1 MGKSIKQT
9 FSNPIRGLTAVST
22 FGGSEL
28 ARRSKIPGLNQLA
41 RLPETASDS
50 ILGTRY
56 GRQGAQDLQGF
67 NGGQNPAELLAQT
80 GGAPL
85 LANIAMGVDPQD
97 ALAGYF
103 GKSKQDGSWEEF
115 LGTLS
120 QADLDRVNSVHGQ
133 LNTIQKD
140 RTLRQKAVDSVIAD
154 FPNLAKNAAQA
165 RAQAGG
171 EFDEVTRGYMEQ
183 ALGQTAAKYAAGGGL
198 SSGAANQAFAK
209 TGADMAMQK
218 LDFMGQREQNQYNMD
233 ANVLNTRLAEVN
245 ALRDFQNTM
254 LGGGIQQGFSAQ
266 QANLQRQFQGQQ
278 FNAGL
283 QEQRYQADQQG
294 KNALFGALGS
304 LGGSFLGAKMLG
316 GSMGTNL
323 FGSPA
328 PKLTTNNLL
337 QPKTAGLDGYGGR

>member
-1 MGKSIKQT
+1 
-9 FSNPIRGLTAVST
+9 
-22 FGGSEL
+22 
-28 ARRSKIPGLNQLA
+28 
-41 RLPETASDS
+41 
-50 ILGTRY
+50 
-56 GRQGAQDLQGF
+56 
-67 NGGQNPAELLAQT
+67 
-80 GGAPL
+80 
-85 LANIAMGVDPQD
+85 
-97 ALAGYF
+97 
-103 GKSKQDGSWEEF
+103 
-115 LGTLS
+115 
-120 QADLDRVNSVHGQ
+120 
-133 LNTIQKD
+133 
-140 RTLRQKAVDSVIAD
+140 
-154 FPNLAKNAAQA
+154 
-165 RAQAGG
+165 
-171 EFDEVTRGYMEQ
+171 
-183 ALGQTAAKYAAGGGL
+183 
-198 SSGAANQAFAK
+198 
-209 TGADMAMQK
+209 
-218 LDFMGQREQNQYNMD
+218 MD